1 MMIKHL
7 TAIEWLHLSLH
18 DHIRNCT
25 NEDKKHIKEL
35 IRQAKQRER
44 EQIINAYASG
54 EHQQGFENEA
64 EQYYNEQYGK

>member
-1 MMIKHL
+1 MIKHL
-7 TAIEWLHLSLH
+7 TAIEWLHLLLH

-25 NEDKKHIKEL
+25 NEDKEHIKEL

-44 EQIINAYASG
+44 EQIIDAYVNG